1 MARQEPGTG
10 RYSRW
15 SAGNQGFED
24 DTIGPVEGGLGWYL
38 AGQPVAQCVSMI
50 FCASSDHFGLGH
62 TQPR

>member
-15 SAGNQGFED
+15 SAGNPGFED

-38 AGQPVAQCVSMI
+38 AGQPVAQCVSI
-50 FCASSDHFGLGH
+50 DILCEL
-62 TQPR
+62 